1 MRGNL
6 GAVRLMTT
14 IIRLIEKPESM
25 RSIGDATQ
33 REHWRGLIQ
42 LSHPTSRYRR
52 RVGFDGSTLEPTLK

>member
-6 GAVRLMTT
+6 GAVKLMTT

-33 REHWRGLIQ
+33 REHWRGSIQ
-42 LSHPTSRYRR
+42 LSPLTSRQRR